1 VVFNFCKT
9 PMSNQRYP
17 KAVVIIH
24 WLTSGL
30 IILGLSLIFIRDLIE
45 GKPTRL
51 WMLGIHKFI
60 GLLVPALL
68 MIRVLLVLKYR
79 KHFPDHELDLF
90 SKIAAKA
97 VHFALYLSLLAI
109 PLLGWAQVSAK
120 GQQVSFLGFIPL
132 PALVPEDMDMAETL
146 ADWHE
151 WAAYTLLALIFTHA
165 LAALWHHYFKKDN
178 VLRAMTPILK

>member
-1 VVFNFCKT
+1 
-9 PMSNQRYP
+9 MSNPRYP

-24 WLTSGL
+24 WLTTGL
-30 IILGLSLIFIRDLIE
+30 ILLGLTLIFIRDLIE
-45 GKPTRL
+45 GKPARL
-51 WMLGIHKFI
+51 WMLSIHKFI

-68 MIRVLLVLKYR
+68 MLRVLFVIKYR

-90 SKIAAKA
+90 SKVAAKT
-97 VHFALYLSLLAI
+97 VHFALYLSLLVI

-120 GQQVSFLGFIPL
+120 GQPVNFLGFIHL
-132 PALVPEDMDMAETL
+132 PALVSEDMDMAETL

-151 WAAYTLLALIFTHA
+151 WAAYILLALIFMHA

-178 VLRAMTPILK
+178 VLRAMAPIFK